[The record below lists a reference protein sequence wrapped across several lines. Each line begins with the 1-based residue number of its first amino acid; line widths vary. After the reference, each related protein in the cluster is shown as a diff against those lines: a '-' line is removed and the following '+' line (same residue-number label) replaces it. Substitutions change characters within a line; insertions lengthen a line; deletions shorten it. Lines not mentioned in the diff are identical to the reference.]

1 MYFAHAPTAS
11 LPRERSALHHAV
23 LSRFNSVYTTVL
35 ASTDELLAEFKMLA
49 SLGLLSTLE
58 EVLESGARNIQ
69 KDVLRAI
76 RLSLSNDSK
85 RGSFARDTFLRLYSR
100 RDIAVRYLKKS
111 LRNA

>member
-1 MYFAHAPTAS
+1 MYIAHASRVS
-11 LPRERSALHHAV
+11 LPPDRSTLHHAV
-23 LSRFNSVYTTVL
+23 LSRLKSVYTTVL
-35 ASTDELLAEFKMLA
+35 ASTDALLAEFKMLA

-85 RGSFARDTFLRLYSR
+85 RGSFARDVFDLS
-100 RDIAVRYLKKS
+100 
-111 LRNA
+111 